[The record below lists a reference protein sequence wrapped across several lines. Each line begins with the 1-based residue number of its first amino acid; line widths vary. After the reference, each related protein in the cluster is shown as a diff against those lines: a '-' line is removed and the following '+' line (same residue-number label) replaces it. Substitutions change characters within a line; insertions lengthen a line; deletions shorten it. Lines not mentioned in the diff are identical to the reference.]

1 MDEQKPAFHGI
12 QGFNPAEYFANGF
25 NRGSADI
32 IQGGS
37 LREVVGRTVTGLLNA
52 AIDEDG
58 RYLFTGA
65 TIILPP
71 ITATEI
77 SKESAFESLILATQE
92 LQGNELTKPE
102 ESNLR
107 QLVRIVNTSS
117 LNISDLLQVVRKEGN
132 RRLIAIASASQ
143 YRDPKLDLPPPFGVT
158 AVRSNEDRWTPH
170 VTSMGQQLVP
180 VLQELDGYG
189 LVHVMETPA
198 QSPANV
204 ELLCSIESVYV
215 VGLHTQN
222 SPEEALIA
230 HAQKWKSMVLQGR
243 ISEVIT
249 ELEDSVLP
257 IEAQLHALIQLLR
270 GTGHNKETLELI
282 RRLRPHLDGRE
293 TWALIQVASLA
304 YQAGDAELANEI
316 LPKGTHGVGD
326 QEWLEKGLELALQ
339 LEDNDRIARFDERV
353 AELFSFSPRL
363 RENRDRRL
371 LMNIGRLAESNSVL
385 FTTAGFTN
393 HHKTLQARL
402 ASYETNFEVV
412 IQEAT
417 EWGID
422 WKELAT
428 VCCALRAQS
437 LGYSREAAEIAS
449 TLTASELY
457 GRQATQ
463 TLISSIKSMMLKELI
478 PEDKH
483 DDYRYFFLTAFQF
496 LANHPEDGAVRSRLT
511 ELLSVE
517 SCGDLG
523 IPILALTML
532 DLVQKGVTLAR
543 PTDASADAHD
553 MASDEKIETS
563 IKKVLLWFNEQ
574 GGAEPGVTISPRE
587 LLLASPDEI
596 VRSVSLLVNRI
607 MGQKG
612 EDVDLVFMQQM
623 VAVACAI
630 CPHAQEERNEDIRL
644 MRLMG
649 SQLTVER
656 KFQQARNLAEQIL
669 LMGQTNAYRRRLAWQ
684 AFGDIYHRCHNNVVA
699 LVGLASALAVD
710 VPVEKA
716 DLWSEVY
723 VIHRIL
729 RDLGLF
735 RLSRATLP
743 TLKGILTEHGFNSDR
758 DPRYIHADL
767 SLRLMETDDDAS
779 EPLKALLT
787 DVVKACR
794 QELEDRNHLLPLA
807 VLLGQTVRKAEGAG
821 VKIPSEVQ
829 TTLHSAL
836 KQLGANIADMVKAIS
851 VDKPIAK
858 DVLALFQKVERAA
871 YASDVAQDY
880 AVLGLAARRLLC
892 SEVTSSPTPLDDA
905 FATEILADH
914 TVHLFS
920 DAPAMTVE
928 WPSQYAVELNYEGLG
943 VAFLALNSSD
953 ELSVV
958 CITDGKAYAIEQP
971 KHERNFRDRFQE
983 WLQNYPRDYG
993 RVDREEG
1000 NNIFYL
1006 TMENLDLRLPETKRL
1021 ILVAEPFLQQLTAN
1035 LVVVLP
1041 VGSSFG
1047 HFAGTECAI
1056 GNIPSLTWLSTARSA
1071 QRSPR
1076 TNYKAWI
1083 SADPE
1088 CGFGD
1093 MQKPRFG
1100 AQEGGDREPT
1110 LNIALDRLGNCFEEF
1125 GFTVNN
1131 ERQLPKTMQDASLA
1145 VVTAH
1150 GGLNRGGHYLHS
1162 IRDDEELIVSP
1173 PALAASLA
1181 GVELVILFVCSG
1193 GRIDKNPWDNSTS
1206 SLPKQL
1212 LNNGTRAV
1220 IASPWPLNVI
1230 VTYNWLEPFLRAWEA
1245 GSTVLD
1251 ATKKAND
1258 AVASKLGEVPQYSLA
1273 MRVYGDALLT
1283 KLL

>member
-1 MDEQKPAFHGI
+1 MDEKKPAFHGV
-12 QGFNPAEYFANGF
+12 QGFNPAKYFADDF
-25 NRGSADI
+25 DLGSADI

-37 LREVVGRTVTGLLNA
+37 LREVVGRTVAGLLQA
-52 AIDEDG
+52 ALDKNG
-58 RYLFTGA
+58 KYLFAGA

-77 SKESAFESLILATQE
+77 TRESAFESLIQATQE
-92 LQGNELTKPE
+92 LQGDELTKTE

-107 QLVRIVNTSS
+107 RLVRIVHTPS
-117 LNISDLLQVVRKEGN
+117 LNISDLLQIVHKEGN
-132 RRLIAIASASQ
+132 RRLIAVASASQ
-143 YRDPKLDLPPPFGVT
+143 YRDPKLDLPPSFGVT

-170 VTSMGQQLVP
+170 VTSIGQQLV
-180 VLQELDGYG
+180 LILEELDGYG

-198 QSPANV
+198 QSQANV
-204 ELLCSIESVYV
+204 ELLSSIENVYV
-215 VGLHTQN
+215 GSLHFKN
-222 SPEEALIA
+222 SPEEELTAN
-230 HAQKWKSMVLQGR
+230 AQKWRSMVVQGR

-249 ELEDSVLP
+249 ELENLVLP
-257 IEAQLHALIQLLR
+257 IDAQLHALVQLLI

-293 TWALIQVASLA
+293 TWALIQVATLA
-304 YQAGDAELANEI
+304 HQAGDAELANEI
-316 LPKGTHGVGD
+316 LPKGAHGVGD
-326 QEWLEKGLELALQ
+326 QEWLEKGLELATQ
-339 LEDNDRIARFDERV
+339 LEDNDRIARFDERL
-353 AELFSFSPRL
+353 AELFSFSTRL

-371 LMNIGRLAESNSVL
+371 LMNIGRLAESASIL
-385 FTTAGFTN
+385 FTTAGFTK
-393 HHKTLQARL
+393 HHMTLQTWL
-402 ASYETNFEVV
+402 SSCKPNYEVV
-412 IQEAT
+412 IQET
-417 EWGID
+417 MEWGTD
-422 WKELAT
+422 WQELAT
-428 VCCALRAQS
+428 VCCALRAQR
-437 LGYSREAAEIAS
+437 LDYPREAAETAS
-449 TLTASELY
+449 LLTASKLY

-463 TLISSIKSMMLKELI
+463 VLIWSIKSMMLKELI
-478 PEDKH
+478 PQDEYDH
-483 DDYRYFFLTAFQF
+483 YRYFFRMAFQF
-496 LANHPEDGAVRSRLT
+496 LANHPEDNDVRSRLT

-532 DLVQKGVTLAR
+532 DLVQQGVTLAR
-543 PTDASADAHD
+543 PIDDSADAHN
-553 MASDEKIETS
+553 MASDENIKTS
-563 IKKVLLWFNEQ
+563 IKNVLLWFNEQ

-587 LLLASPDEI
+587 LILASPDEI
-596 VRSVSLLVNRI
+596 VRFVSRLVNRI
-607 MGQKG
+607 ISQNG
-612 EDVDLVFMQQM
+612 EDVDLVFMKQM

-684 AFGDIYHRCHNNVVA
+684 AFGDIYHRCHNQVVA
-699 LVGLASALAVD
+699 LVSLASALAVD

-743 TLKGILTEHGFNSDR
+743 TMKGILTDHGFNANR

-767 SLRLMETDDDAS
+767 SLRFMETDDDAS
-779 EPLKALLT
+779 EPLNALLT

-794 QELEDRNHLLPLA
+794 QELEDGNHLLPLA

-821 VKIPSEVQ
+821 VKISSEVQ
-829 TTLHSAL
+829 TTLHSVL
-836 KQLGANIADMVKAIS
+836 KQLGANIADMVKVIS
-851 VDKPIAK
+851 ADKPIAK
-858 DVLALFQKVERAA
+858 DVLAMFEKVERAA

-892 SEVTSSPTPLDDA
+892 SEATSSSTPLDDA
-905 FATEILADH
+905 FATELLADH
-914 TVHLFS
+914 TVQLFS
-920 DAPAMTVE
+920 DAPAITVE
-928 WPSQYAVELNYEGLG
+928 WPSQYAVELNHEGLG

-958 CITDGKAYAIEQP
+958 CITDGKAYSIEQP
-971 KHERNFRDRFQE
+971 KHERSFRDRFQE
-983 WLQNYPRDYG
+983 WLQNYPKDYG
-993 RVDREEG
+993 RIDREEG

-1006 TMENLDLRLPETKRL
+1006 TMEELDLRLPETKRL
-1021 ILVAEPFLQQLTAN
+1021 VLVAEPFLQQLTAN
-1035 LVVVLP
+1035 LIVVLP
-1041 VGSSFG
+1041 AGSSFG
-1047 HFAGTECAI
+1047 HFAGTEGAI

-1071 QRSPR
+1071 KRSPH
-1076 TNYKAWI
+1076 TTYKAWI

-1088 CGFGD
+1088 FGFGD
-1093 MQKPRFG
+1093 MLKAGFDT
-1100 AQEGGDREPT
+1100 QEGGDREPT
-1110 LNIALDRLGNCFEEF
+1110 LNIALDRLGSCFEEF
-1125 GFTVNN
+1125 GFAVNN

-1173 PALAASLA
+1173 LALAASLA

-1230 VTYNWLEPFLRAWEA
+1230 VTYNWLEPFLREWEA

-1258 AVASKLGEVPQYSLA
+1258 AVAYKLGEVPQYSLA
-1273 MRVYGDALLT
+1273 MRVYGDVLLT
-1283 KLL
+1283 KLS